1 MNKASKVKFVLH
13 SKLSNRLCLLL
24 VSAVPIVAFPSIAG
38 ATNSNHTGSS
48 REAINSIPSIQFS
61 SNLSEKLEALSP
73 NEESLVA
80 LRPAFK
86 LVDPG
91 PSWVQNQP
99 YVPKML
105 ESLPNEAANAE
116 YLSAV
121 DTFQS
126 LMV

>member
-48 REAINSIPSIQFS
+48 SEAINSIPSIRFS

-80 LRPAFK
+80 LRPAFIRES
-86 LVDPG
+86 G
-91 PSWVQNQP
+91 PTWVQNQP